1 MALSLLIL
9 LSWQGSKAL
18 AGLNPSEQRDF
29 LIGFLGI
36 VILNVFLCPL
46 SLVLKGDN
54 TLLGT
59 RAIVSLALPWV
70 INLTLL
76 IFFTFYR
83 RWIALGA
90 LALLGFL
97 LTWVILV
104 GVLFFVACLVLGGVG
119 ALFGFS
125 IRGL

>member
-1 MALSLLIL
+1 LALSLLIL

-46 SLVLKGDN
+46 SFVLKGDN

-70 INLTLL
+70 INLALL

-90 LALLGFL
+90 LAPVAFFGAWAGCSGVFL
-97 LTWVILV
+97 
-104 GVLFFVACLVLGGVG
+104 
-119 ALFGFS
+119 
-125 IRGL
+125 